1 MGVSVG
7 HAVRDCGGAA
17 AKDRTA
23 DTSRFAVSYSYGVA
37 RNEAPRSPILLRI
50 RPECPSP
57 AGDFAPGFVLLHPDD
72 PPPMAR
78 IDPDGASWFVLPLS
92 AWTCGRRRVL
102 QSAIRRAL
110 VNGGI
115 DVSAAATGRAAWTR
129 PPRRPDSPP
138 PPAPP
143 GP

>member
-37 RNEAPRSPILLRI
+37 RNEAPRSPVLLRI

-72 PPPMAR
+72 PPPPTEEDFKAR
-78 IDPDGASWFVLPLS
+78 EELEAEGYPDDEEDGSKPLD
-92 AWTCGRRRVL
+92 L
-102 QSAIRRAL
+102 
-110 VNGGI
+110 
-115 DVSAAATGRAAWTR
+115 
-129 PPRRPDSPP
+129 
-138 PPAPP
+138 
-143 GP
+143 